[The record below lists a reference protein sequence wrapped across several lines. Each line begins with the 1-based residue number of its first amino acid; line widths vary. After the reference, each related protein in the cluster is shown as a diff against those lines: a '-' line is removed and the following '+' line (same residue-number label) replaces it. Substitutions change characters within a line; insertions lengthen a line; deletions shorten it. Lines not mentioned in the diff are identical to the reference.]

1 MNRLLLI
8 PFSLFLLF
16 GVVQQP
22 LPAQS
27 DARAQ
32 SYIDRLKRATASPD
46 GWKARFLFVASETAV
61 APDLS
66 SGREGFLFVL
76 GSRYKIQLS
85 DMELFFDGKQVAQ
98 YLADANELTLSK
110 AEDFFDPEDLSLF
123 NPLKLFDV
131 QGRDFAMQF
140 LGNTTVNGGPAAEVL
155 LKPRKETNRYESVLL
170 TIDEKSALPL
180 RLKITRKGGGE
191 QLLQLTL
198 PVQSEKITDSMV
210 TFQPAA
216 HPGVETI
223 DMR

>member
-1 MNRLLLI
+1 MNRLLLLPI
-8 PFSLFLLF
+8 SLFLLF
-16 GVVQQP
+16 FVAQQP

-27 DARAQ
+27 DAKAQ
-32 SYIDRLKRATASPD
+32 TYINRLKKATASPD
-46 GWKARFLFVASETAV
+46 GWKARFVFFASETAV
-61 APDLS
+61 SADLS

-76 GSRYKIQLS
+76 GGRYKSQLS
-85 DMELFFDGKQVAQ
+85 DMELFFAGRVVAQ
-98 YLADANELTLSK
+98 YLADANELTLSN
-110 AEDFFDPEDLSLF
+110 AEDFFDPEDLTLF

-131 QGRDFAMQF
+131 QSKDFAMQF
-140 LGNTTVNGGPAAEVL
+140 LGATTVNGSAAAGVL

-191 QLLQLTL
+191 QLLHLTL
-198 PVQSEKITDSMV
+198 PATPEKITGQMV
-210 TFQPAA
+210 TFQPSA